1 MHICSSHHQLPLTSL
16 RARQATDAGSVSPA
30 QGVPAGTPTEQF
42 VPSEEPSAL
51 TLPALWTSQAP
62 PAAGVSAA
70 GERAS
75 APDVQ
80 ATAAEVPSGRQVT
93 SGFDPANLDRT
104 TSPTEDFYQ
113 FAMGSYLAS
122 RPIPADRER
131 FGVDAEITI
140 RNDQTVKEILSELAA
155 EAGHAPGSIE
165 QKLGDF
171 FKSGMDAEAIERA
184 GLSPLRADLE
194 AIDAISSKAELN
206 QAVQRFHA
214 EGNSVYFSFYGTT
227 DAKDAN
233 RVIGEFGQGGLSLPE
248 PEYYTS
254 EENKETLAQFE
265 AHVARMFELSGIP
278 SEQARQDARSVV
290 ELESRL
296 AQVSLSA
303 VDLRDPEKLYNLRS
317 LEQISTLSDAF
328 DWSSYLTSQKVEP
341 QPTYNVST
349 LGFFEK
355 LGQIKDEMPLEAHK
369 AYLRWHLLHANA
381 SELPEAFDQEHFD
394 FYARTLQG
402 VPEQKPRVDR
412 VADAADSILGEA
424 LGVKFVERRF
434 SPEAKAKM
442 EGMVEAFK
450 EALAEKI
457 QSLSWMGPET
467 REAALEKLSTFKA
480 KIGYPDKPQTYEQL
494 EIVPDSYIENTRNA
508 ARYNRGRNM
517 AEIGKPV
524 DKEAWLMS
532 ASTNNAYYNPTTN
545 EICFPAGILQPPY
558 FDVDADEAI
567 NFGGIGATIGHEL
580 GHGFDD
586 EGAQFDA
593 QGNLRNWFAPEDLE
607 KFKQKAEGVE
617 RQFSE
622 YVVEGLPVNGKL
634 VLGEALADLSG
645 LELAYAAFKKATAD
659 RTPEMIDG
667 FTPDQRF
674 FLAFAQSWATNVRPE
689 YAKLMVKSDPH
700 PLPKLRVNGT
710 LSNMTEFFDAFGVR
724 PGQPMRRPEEKRNE
738 IWR

>member
-1 MHICSSHHQLPLTSL
+1 MHIGSNSHLLSHPRTQGHCSHRHHQRSQT
-16 RARQATDAGSVSPA
+16 
-30 QGVPAGTPTEQF
+30 GTVGDGF
-42 VPSEEPSAL
+42 VPSAALPRLPGRPVLAPAVASLAPSASAR
-51 TLPALWTSQAP
+51 TAVAEEAQAR
-62 PAAGVSAA
+62 
-70 GERAS
+70 RA
-75 APDVQ
+75 
-80 ATAAEVPSGRQVT
+80 
-93 SGFDPANLDRT
+93 GFDPGNLDRS
-104 TSPTEDFYQ
+104 TSPTVDFYQ
-113 FAMGSYLAS
+113 FAMGTYLAN

-140 RNDQTVKEILSELAA
+140 GNDQTVKEILGELAGQA
-155 EAGHAPGSIE
+155 HPHGSIE

-184 GLSPLRADLE
+184 GLSPIKADL
-194 AIDAISSKAELN
+194 DAISAISSLADLAR
-206 QAVQRFHA
+206 AVQRFHA
-214 EGNSVYFSFYGTT
+214 EGNGVYFSFYGTT

-254 EENKETLAQFE
+254 EDNAETLARYE
-265 AHVARMFELSGIP
+265 AHVARMFELSGIAP
-278 SEQARQDARSVV
+278 EQARADARSVV
-290 ELESRL
+290 ELETRL
-296 AQVSLSA
+296 ARVSLST
-303 VDLRDPEKLYNLRS
+303 VDMRDPEKLYNLKT
-317 LEQISTLSDAF
+317 LEQMKGLSGAF
-328 DWSSYLTSQKVEP
+328 DWAGYLDSQGAAG

-349 LGFFEK
+349 PQFFES
-355 LGQIKDEMPLEAHK
+355 LEAITKETSLDAHK

-381 SELPEAFDQEHFD
+381 SELPQAFDSENFE
-394 FYARTLQG
+394 FYGKTMRGLQ
-402 VPEQKPRVDR
+402 EQKPRIDR
-412 VADAADSILGEA
+412 VAGATDAILGEA

-457 QSLSWMGPET
+457 QTLSWMGPET
-467 REAALEKLSTFKA
+467 RAGALEKLSTFKA
-480 KIGYPDKPQTYEQL
+480 KIGYPENPQKYEKL
-494 EIVPDSYIENTRNA
+494 EIGDSLLENTRAA
-508 ARYNRGRNM
+508 ARYQRERNM

-558 FDVDADEAI
+558 FDVNADEAL

-607 KFKQKAEGVE
+607 KFKKKAQGVE
-617 RQFSE
+617 DQFSE

-645 LELAYAAFKKATAD
+645 LELAYAAFKKATAGK
-659 RTPEMIDG
+659 TPELVDG

-674 FLAFAQSWATNVRPE
+674 FLSFAQSWATNLRPE
-689 YAKLMVKSDPH
+689 YARLMVKSDPH
-700 PLPKLRVNGT
+700 PVPKLRVNGT
-710 LSNMTEFFDAFGVR
+710 LANMREFHQAFGVR
-724 PGQPMRRPEEKRNE
+724 EGQPMRRPEDKRNE

>member
-1 MHICSSHHQLPLTSL
+1 MHICSSHRHPNVLPLKKRTE
-16 RARQATDAGSVSPA
+16 VSQRSEGGQP
-30 QGVPAGTPTEQF
+30 GLPTEQF
-42 VPSEEPSAL
+42 VRSADAVQDTFRSPLMASAIAPATTAVPSAL
-51 TLPALWTSQAP
+51 AN
-62 PAAGVSAA
+62 SAA
-70 GERAS
+70 S
-75 APDVQ
+75 ATQ
-80 ATAAEVPSGRQVT
+80 TQVA
-93 SGFDPANLDRT
+93 SGFDPANLDRS
-104 TSPTEDFYQ
+104 TSPTADFYQ
-113 FAMGSYLAS
+113 FAMGSYLAGK
-122 RPIPADRER
+122 PIPADRER

-140 RNDQTVKEILSELAA
+140 RNDATVKEILSELAA
-155 EAGHAPGSIE
+155 DKGHPAGSIE

-171 FKSGMDAEAIERA
+171 YRSGMDAEGIERA
-184 GLSPLRADLE
+184 GLSPLRADL
-194 AIDAISSKAELN
+194 DAIESLSSKAELEK
-206 QAVQRFHA
+206 AVQRFHA
-214 EGNSVYFSFYGTT
+214 EGNAVYFSFYGTT

-248 PEYYTS
+248 PEYYTA
-254 EENKETLAQFE
+254 EENKETLAQYE
-265 AHVARMFELSGIP
+265 AHVGRMFELSGIP
-278 SEQARQDARSVV
+278 AEQAKKDARSVV
-290 ELESRL
+290 ELETRL
-296 AQVSLSA
+296 ARVSLST
-303 VDLRDPEKLYNLRS
+303 VDRRDPEKLYNLRS
-317 LEQISTLSDAF
+317 LEEMRALSSAF
-328 DWSSYLTSQKVEP
+328 DWSAYLGSQGVDG

-381 SELPEAFDQEHFD
+381 SELPQAFDKESFD
-394 FYARTLQG
+394 FYGKTLKG
-402 VPEQKPRVDR
+402 VPEQQPRMDR
-412 VADAADSILGEA
+412 VAAAADNILGEA

-442 EGMVEAFK
+442 EGMVDAFK

-457 QSLSWMGPET
+457 NTLSWMGPDT
-467 REAALEKLSTFKA
+467 RAAALEKLATFKS
-480 KIGYPDKPQTYEQL
+480 KIGYPENPQKYENL
-494 EIVPDSYIENTRNA
+494 EIGDSYIENTRAA
-508 ARYNRGRNM
+508 ARFLRQKNI
-517 AEIGKPV
+517 AEVGKPV

-558 FDVDADEAI
+558 FDVNADEAI

-593 QGNLRNWFAPEDLE
+593 HGNLRNWFAPEDLE
-607 KFKQKAEGVE
+607 KFKKKAEGVE
-617 RQFSE
+617 TQFSE
-622 YVVEGLPVNGKL
+622 YVVEGLQVNGKL

-645 LELAYAAFKKATAD
+645 LELAYAAFKKATKD
-659 RTPEMIDG
+659 KTPELIDG

-710 LSNMTEFFDAFGVR
+710 LSNMREFFDAFGVR
-724 PGQPMRRPEEKRNE
+724 EGQPMRRPEAKRNE